1 VPKCSEPGATMTMTS
16 ETAQELRE
24 GGSSNPRFIKIKVES
39 YEDFK
44 LLNPIYHVIF
54 SNLFTM

>member
-1 VPKCSEPGATMTMTS
+1 MPKCSEPGATMTMTS

-39 YEDFK
+39 YEDSK
-44 LLNPIYHVIF
+44 LLKTLMTSIPKV
-54 SNLFTM
+54 